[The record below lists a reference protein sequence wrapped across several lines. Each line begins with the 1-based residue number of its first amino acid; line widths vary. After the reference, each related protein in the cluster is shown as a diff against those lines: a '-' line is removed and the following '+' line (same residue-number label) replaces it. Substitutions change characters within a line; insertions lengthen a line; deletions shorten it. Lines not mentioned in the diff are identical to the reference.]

1 MDGPGKDKEMDK
13 RPKSGD
19 RLKEGDNDLR
29 NRQTKR
35 VGLKKPDNSQT
46 DCQKKPKKRVTTRRT
61 DRTHGRN
68 ADDVETTTQTTG
80 KTWPYSGRSNGG
92 GWTPNGR
99 TRPNN
104 DD

>member
-1 MDGPGKDKEMDK
+1 MDGPGKDKETDK

-46 DCQKKPKKRVTTRRT
+46 DC
-61 DRTHGRN
+61 
-68 ADDVETTTQTTG
+68 
-80 KTWPYSGRSNGG
+80 
-92 GWTPNGR
+92 
-99 TRPNN
+99 
-104 DD
+104 